1 MSRGFLANAFL
12 LASAALRD
20 SMRSMSP
27 GSGATD
33 DQTPLRAEL
42 FSVEQ
47 MEQHGK
53 ALAGNPRRSAR
64 RGPGHGC
71 SSDSTRTSGS

>member
-20 SMRSMSP
+20 SMRSRGL

-47 MEQHGK
+47 MERHGK
-53 ALAGNPRRSAR
+53 ALAATHVLSTSRARTRLLERLDENERS
-64 RGPGHGC
+64 
-71 SSDSTRTSGS
+71 